1 MAGPVLVV
9 ANDVDILAGN
19 GAWLDAELYI
29 LLYTYVCRLQKLSDF
44 GSILSH
50 LM

>member
-1 MAGPVLVV
+1 MAGSVIVV
-9 ANDVDILAGN
+9 ANDVYILAGN
-19 GAWLDAELYI
+19 GACLDAELYI